1 MNWSEI
7 LCSNIRSAKIE
18 RNFPLAQ
25 CTTMGIGGNAEFYI
39 EAEEIEDIK
48 NIKFLENS
56 EGLKLKIIGGGSNL
70 LIRDGT
76 IEGLFLSTRRLK
88 GITLKDAGDS
98 FALEVK
104 AGTPLRDV
112 IARTFSLSAEGL
124 EHLVGIPGTVGG
136 ALAGN
141 AGGKGFSISDNVV
154 WVETVN
160 SRGMLCRWAK
170 DEVDWGYRSS
180 SLTDSGNIIVSCS
193 LCVKKGSID
202 RIRERLSFFWK
213 IRGNQPYEYKSA
225 GCIFRNPKGHAAG
238 KLLDD
243 CKCKG
248 LRRGDAQVST
258 RHANFIIN
266 TGNASFKDV
275 TGLINECRKRVK
287 ESKGIDLEL
296 EVRLLND

>member
-1 MNWSEI
+1 MNWSEA
-7 LCSNIRSAKIE
+7 LCKNIRSAKIE
-18 RNFPLAQ
+18 RNFPLAP

-48 NIKFLENS
+48 NIKSLENS

-70 LIRDGT
+70 LIRDG
-76 IEGLFLSTRRLK
+76 IVNGLFLSTRRFK
-88 GITLKDAGDS
+88 GINIKNAGDS
-98 FALEVK
+98 FTLEVK
-104 AGTPLRDV
+104 AGTSMRDV

-141 AGGKGFSISDNVV
+141 AGGKGFSISDNVE
-154 WVETVN
+154 WVETVDTK
-160 SRGMLCRWAK
+160 GMLCRWAK
-170 DEVDWGYRSS
+170 DEIEWRYRSS
-180 SLTDSGNIIVSCS
+180 SLTDSGRIIVSCG

-202 RIRERLSFFWK
+202 RIKERQSFFWG

-225 GCIFRNPKGHAAG
+225 GCIFKNPEGYAAG

-248 LRRGDAQVST
+248 LRRGDAHVST
-258 RHANFIIN
+258 RHANFIVN

>member
-1 MNWSEI
+1 MNWSEL
-7 LCSNIRSAKIE
+7 LCTNIRSSKIK
-18 RNFPLAQ
+18 RNFPLAP
-25 CTTMGIGGNAEFYI
+25 CTTMGIGGNAELYI

-48 NIKFLENS
+48 NIKFLEHS
-56 EGLKLKIIGGGSNL
+56 EDFKLRIIGGGSNL
-70 LIRDGT
+70 LIKDGT
-76 IEGLFLSTRRLK
+76 VKGLFLSTRRF
-88 GITLKDAGDS
+88 KDIVIKNSGDC
-98 FALEVK
+98 FTLEVK
-104 AGTPLRDV
+104 AGTPMKDV
-112 IARTFSLSAEGL
+112 VARTFSLSAEGL

-141 AGGKGFSISDNVV
+141 AGGKGFSISDNVE

-160 SRGMLCRWAK
+160 AKGMLYRWAK
-170 DEVDWGYRSS
+170 DEIEWGYRSS
-180 SLTDSGNIIVSCS
+180 SLTDSGNIIVSCG

-202 RIRERLSFFWK
+202 RIRERQSFFWK
-213 IRGNQPYEYKSA
+213 IKGNQPYDYKSA
-225 GCIFRNPKGHAAG
+225 GCIFKNPEGYAAG

-248 LRRGDAQVST
+248 LKRGDAQVST

-275 TGLINECRKRVK
+275 TSLINECRKRVK